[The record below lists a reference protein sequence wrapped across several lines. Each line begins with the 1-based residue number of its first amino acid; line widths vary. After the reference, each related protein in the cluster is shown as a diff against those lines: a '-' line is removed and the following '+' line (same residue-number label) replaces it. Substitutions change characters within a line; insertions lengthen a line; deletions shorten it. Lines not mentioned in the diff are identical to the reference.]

1 VRDIQALV
9 VFAFVSSVTP
19 GPNNVLL
26 WASGLRFGFRATVPQ
41 VVGTSIGIGALAAA
55 VAAGIGLVVTA
66 VPDVE
71 LAFKVAGSAYLLFLA
86 FQVAGSEG
94 LKRAQIARPLRLRQA
109 VAFQFLNPK
118 AWLFGLAAM
127 SAFRPEQLPI
137 ALGSAI
143 VVAVMMIVVLPTAAI
158 WAAGGTA
165 LQRLTTNASAHR
177 AVGIALALLLAATIA
192 FIWI

>member
-1 VRDIQALV
+1 M
-9 VFAFVSSVTP
+9 FAFVSSVTP

-41 VVGTSIGIGALAAA
+41 VVGTSVGIGALAAA

-86 FQVAGSEG
+86 FQVAGSDG

-109 VAFQFLNPK
+109 VTFQFLNPK

-127 SAFRPEQLPI
+127 STFRPEQLPI
-137 ALGSAI
+137 AVGSAI
-143 VVAVMMIVVLPTAAI
+143 VVAVMMIVVIPTAAI

-177 AVGIALALLLAATIA
+177 AVGIALGLLLAATIA